1 LTGQLNG
8 SIILAPIGKESA
20 MAWRLEGTYFEN
32 CSCDMICPC
41 SSSGLTMP
49 ADTERCEAMLAFHVD
64 SGEIDG
70 VDVSGLSVA
79 LLGDAPALMSEG
91 NWRVGMIMDAAASPE
106 QAEALGA
113 VFSGQK
119 GGPMEGL
126 APLIGEMLGMETAP
140 IEFVDDG
147 RRHRLKVGD
156 AIRIEVEDFVSPFNE
171 EAGEPIRVS
180 GVGFPSDTLTVGRAT
195 TSQVNVLGLEF
206 ANEGKNS
213 FSAPFSWA
221 A

>member
-1 LTGQLNG
+1 
-8 SIILAPIGKESA
+8 

-32 CSCDMICPC
+32 CSCNMICPC
-41 SSSGLTMP
+41 GTSGFTMP
-49 ADTERCEAMLAFHVD
+49 ADTERCEAALAFHVD

-79 LLGDAPALMSEG
+79 LVGDTPALMSEG

-106 QAEALGA
+106 QAEAVGA

-126 APLIGEMLGMETAP
+126 VPLIGEMLGMEAAP

-156 AIRIEVEDFVSPFNE
+156 LMNVEIEDFVSPLNE

-180 GVGFPSDTLTVGRAT
+180 GVGFPTDTVTVATAT
-195 TSQVNVLGLEF
+195 TSQVNVFGLEF
-206 ANEGKNS
+206 GHEGKNG

>member
-1 LTGQLNG
+1 
-8 SIILAPIGKESA
+8 

-32 CSCDMICPC
+32 CSCNMICPC
-41 SSSGLTMP
+41 SSSGFTMP
-49 ADTERCEAMLAFHVD
+49 ADTERCEAVLAFHID
-64 SGEIDG
+64 SGEIEG
-70 VDVSGLSVA
+70 VDVSDLSVA
-79 LLGDAPALMSEG
+79 IVGDTPALMSEG
-91 NWRVGMIMDAAASPE
+91 NWRVGMIMDAAASSE

-126 APLIGEMLGMETAP
+126 VPLIGEMLGMEAAP

-156 AIRIEVEDFVSPFNE
+156 LMKIEIEDFVSPLNE

-180 GVGFPSDTLTVGRAT
+180 GVGFPSDTVTVATAT
-195 TSQVNVLGLEF
+195 TSQVNVFGLEF
-206 ANEGKNS
+206 ANEGKNG
-213 FSAPFSWA
+213 FSASFSWA